1 MEHIKNFTPV
11 LPIIGVIIG
20 FLLAWLKESIQN
32 KPKLKI
38 RQNLDIGEWYNYFK
52 KDKDY
57 GRDVPC
63 DLFSEAD
70 YLESTLGIDVFNIGK
85 ANTAVRSIRFFYKDY
100 FNYNQGK

>member
-38 RQNLDIGEWYNYFK
+38 RQNLDIGE
-52 KDKDY
+52 
-57 GRDVPC
+57 
-63 DLFSEAD
+63 
-70 YLESTLGIDVFNIGK
+70 
-85 ANTAVRSIRFFYKDY
+85 
-100 FNYNQGK
+100 